1 MEYYAIRTGSDEL
14 THWKYIKKVQKPN
27 GKWRYIYDRSELE
40 KYNKGLTTESQ
51 SIEDGGVKRTVRTTY
66 GKTKSLFDGESRTEF
81 SSMFS
86 DGSGSKT
93 VITKKYQGKLSRVQA
108 KGEKWVFDKF
118 LKKKNKKLSEA
129 SEKKGKT
136 FVDKFFNK
144 HGISK
149 TKKKPKYVAKAA
161 MPNGLVRYF
170 YSQLEYDAYIK
181 RLNYQKNEPD
191 FMKKIKKIDKN
202 TIMQSDEDMAATNP
216 KYNPYVDDYSM
227 NCFKCTQVYELRRRG
242 YDVTAGAADE
252 YDTAIDK
259 LTNKQTR
266 YAYNE
271 MYKNPKIYQVNENG
285 SVKDKSKIYNAPLDL
300 GKYADDSSKVHNN
313 YSGKTLKKT
322 IEKNNPPNSRGDIC
336 VNWKGGGAHSMVY
349 EVDSKGNAKIIDCQT
364 NTVRSFDDV
373 ATASKYITF
382 TRTDNLELK
391 KGVLHNV
398 KSK

>member
-27 GKWRYIYDRSELE
+27 GKWRYIYNRSELDN
-40 KYNKGLTTESQ
+40 YNSGKAVESEYTD
-51 SIEDGGVKRTVRTTY
+51 SNGNVV
-66 GKTKSLFDGESRTEF
+66 KTKTIYRKSNSLFDGES
-81 SSMFS
+81 SSTF
-86 DGSGSKT
+86 GFNKNLTKT
-93 VITKKYQGKLSRVQA
+93 IVKKQGKLSRLQA

-129 SEKKGKT
+129 SEKKGKS
-136 FVDKFFNK
+136 FVDKLFNK
-144 HGISK
+144 LGVSK
-149 TKKKPKYVAKAA
+149 TKKKPKYIAKAA

-242 YDVTAGAADE
+242 YDVTADVADK
-252 YDTAIDK
+252 YNTAIEK
-259 LTNKQTR
+259 LTNKQSN
-266 YAYNE
+266 YAFNE

-285 SVKDKSKIYNAPLDL
+285 SVKDKSKMYNAPLDL
-300 GKYADDSSKVHNN
+300 GTWVDDSSKVYNN
-313 YSGKTLKKT
+313 YSGKTLKT
-322 IEKNNPPNSRGDIC
+322 AIEKNNPPNSRGNIS
-336 VNWKGGGAHSMVY
+336 VRWKGGGAHSMVY
-349 EVDSKGNAKIIDCQT
+349 EVDSKGNARILDCQT
-364 NTVRSFDDV
+364 NTARSFDDV

-382 TRTDNLELK
+382 TRLDNLELK

-398 KSK
+398 ESK